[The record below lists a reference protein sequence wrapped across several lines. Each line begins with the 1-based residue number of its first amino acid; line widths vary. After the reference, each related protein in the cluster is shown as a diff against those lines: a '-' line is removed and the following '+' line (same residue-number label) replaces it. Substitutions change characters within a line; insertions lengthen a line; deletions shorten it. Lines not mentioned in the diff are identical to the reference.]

1 MGRPKRGQE
10 RTWSHSAGTAK
21 VNRVRVYERTP
32 GGPLWIEYRVSGR
45 LKRQSLSALTASP
58 VLDRSV
64 ARAVAERV
72 AANLL
77 VAETEDQ
84 LFTSMGVPKIR
95 TLSAL
100 LEELHKA
107 HPQWQ
112 GRHLTD
118 CRRWRRRYL
127 DALGDDRRIHTI
139 TASDVQRAVTETVG
153 SLSASQQA
161 KMLKYMRQAF
171 TLAVRTLRWLPVTHE
186 LTGLKIPAQTPSRGQ
201 AFSDDELDAIARELP
216 GIDLRAAFIQ
226 AVQESTGQ
234 RTQPLRLLR
243 VRDCRR
249 VTLRE
254 RAGGVVDTWQI
265 TLIATHTKD
274 RKENWLVLTER
285 PAQLLDRLMET
296 PAVKATGLVCPGGT
310 LANGQP
316 TVRHRGRVIPRRAI
330 DHSHLLEFWRE
341 AERRAGVESI
351 PGRAFHG
358 VKRTVT
364 TRATSTGVPLGILS
378 ATSGTTMQT
387 LSKEYDKTGENLG
400 AKLAGAQALTAARTP
415 RPVGEVVI
423 VPAAPRDEED
433 QP

>member
-1 MGRPKRGQE
+1 MGRPKKGEE
-10 RTWSHSAGTAK
+10 RTWSHSTGTAK
-21 VNRVRVYERTP
+21 HNRVRVYERTP
-32 GGPLWIEYRVSGR
+32 GGPIWIEYRVAGR
-45 LKRQSLSALTASP
+45 LVRRSLSTLTAAP
-58 VLDRSV
+58 VLDRTV
-64 ARAVAERV
+64 ARAVAEKV
-72 AANLL
+72 AAHLR
-77 VAETEDQ
+77 VAETEEQ
-84 LFTSMGVPKIR
+84 LLTTMGVPKDR
-95 TLSAL
+95 TLAAL
-100 LEELHKA
+100 LDAFHKGN
-107 HPQWQ
+107 PQWE

-118 CRRWRRRYL
+118 CLRWRRRYM
-127 DALGDDRRIHTI
+127 DALGADRRIHTI

-153 SLSASQQA
+153 SLSASQRA
-161 KMLKYMRQAF
+161 KMLKYLRKAF
-171 TLAVRTLRWLPVTHE
+171 KFAIHTLRWLPITHE
-186 LTGLKIPAQTPSRGQ
+186 LTGLTIPAQSPNRGK

-234 RTQPLRLLR
+234 RTKPLRLLR

-249 VTLRE
+249 VTLQDQL
-254 RAGGVVDTWQI
+254 GGVVTTWQI

-274 RKENWLVLTER
+274 RRENALALTER

-296 PAVKATGLVCPGGT
+296 PAVRATGLVCPGGN
-310 LANGQP
+310 LADAQP
-316 TVRHRGRVIPRRAI
+316 TVRHRRKVIPRRAI
-330 DHSHLLEFWRE
+330 DHGKLVEFWRE

-351 PGRAFHG
+351 PSRAFHG

-364 TRATSTGVPLGILS
+364 TRATSAGVPLGILS
-378 ATSGTTMQT
+378 ATSGTTVQT
-387 LSKEYDKTGENLG
+387 LSKDYDKTGENLG